1 MKLNKIRKKDRI
13 MDYKTILIDREPP
26 LAYITLN
33 RPNQRNAMS
42 LELMEEVMSSLHT
55 LGKDNKISV
64 VIIRGNGPAFCAGH
78 DIAEMRNQDI
88 HYFRHLFD
96 ICCNLMEAIQQIPQP
111 VIAQVHGVATAAGCQ
126 LVATCDLAI
135 ASENAWFA
143 TPGVKIGFFCSTPGV
158 AVGRAVSRKKAMEML
173 LTGDPMSA
181 AEAVAAGLINK
192 VVPSD
197 QLESE
202 VRKLV
207 EKITVSSRMVIG
219 LGKQVFY
226 RQIEMSQQEAY
237 YYTREIMAEN
247 GVMADAQEGFA
258 AFIEKRKPR
267 WIEK

>member
-1 MKLNKIRKKDRI
+1 MA
-13 MDYKTILIDREPP
+13 YKTILVDQEPP

-42 LELMEEVMSSLHT
+42 LELMEEVIAALHIIAR
-55 LGKDNKISV
+55 DDKISV
-64 VIIRGNGPAFCAGH
+64 VILRGNGLAFCAGH

-88 HYFRHLFD
+88 HFFRRLFGV
-96 ICCNLMEAIQQIPQP
+96 CCDLMEIIQQIPQP

-158 AVGRAVSRKKAMEML
+158 AVGRAVNRKKAMEML
-173 LTGDPMSA
+173 LTGDPVSA
-181 AEAVAAGLINK
+181 ADAVAMGLINK
-192 VVPSD
+192 VVAVD

-202 VRKLV
+202 VKKIA
-207 EKITVSSRMVIG
+207 EKITASSKLVIG
-219 LGKQVFY
+219 LGKKAFY
-226 RQIEMSQQEAY
+226 CQIEMAQQEAY
-237 YYTREIMAEN
+237 YYAREIMAEN
-247 GVMADAQEGFA
+247 GIMADAQEGFS
-258 AFIEKRKPR
+258 AFIEKRKPC

>member
-1 MKLNKIRKKDRI
+1 MT
-13 MDYKTILIDREPP
+13 YKTILLDREPP

-42 LELMEEVMSSLHT
+42 LELMEEVISALQAI
-55 LGKDNKISV
+55 GKDKKISG
-64 VIIRGNGPAFCAGH
+64 VILRGNGPVFCAGH
-78 DIAEMRNQDI
+78 DITEMRNQDI
-88 HYFRHLFD
+88 HFFRHLFD
-96 ICCNLMEAIQQIPQP
+96 ICCDLMEAIQQTPQP

-135 ASENAWFA
+135 ASENVWFA

-173 LTGDPMSA
+173 LTGDPIPA
-181 AEAVAAGLINK
+181 AEAVVIGLINK

-202 VRKLV
+202 VRKLA
-207 EKITVSSRMVIG
+207 EKITVSSQMVIG
-219 LGKQVFY
+219 LGKRVFY

-247 GVMADAQEGFA
+247 GIMADAQEGFA
-258 AFIEKRKPR
+258 AFLEKRKPH
-267 WIEK
+267 WTEK